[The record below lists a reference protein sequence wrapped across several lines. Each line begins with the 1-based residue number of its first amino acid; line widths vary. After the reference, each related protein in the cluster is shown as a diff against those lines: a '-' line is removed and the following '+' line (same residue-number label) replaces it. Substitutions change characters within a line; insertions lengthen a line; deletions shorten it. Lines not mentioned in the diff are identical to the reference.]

1 MVAYQRAF
9 IYHHAM
15 KSRHSNIVYP
25 GMERSRLLSPHEIPG
40 VLEAGWHN
48 LHLITPRGVSDRDRS
63 HSVSK
68 LNGNL
73 KTLFDKVMSHP
84 DAWPFEEP
92 VTEDQVTLSILLQE
106 ALIFLVRPLDTLL
119 SS

>member
-1 MVAYQRAF
+1 MIAYQRAF
-9 IYHHAM
+9 IYHQAM
-15 KSRHSNIVYP
+15 RNRRSHVVYP
-25 GMERSRLLSPHEIPG
+25 GMELFQEGNRLLSPHEIPG

-68 LNGNL
+68 LNGSL
-73 KTLFDKVMSHP
+73 KALFDKVYSHP

-92 VTEDQVTLSILLQE
+92 VTEDQV
-106 ALIFLVRPLDTLL
+106 
-119 SS
+119 